1 MQAGLFSA
9 VSSAFII
16 DVQSKL
22 EPDPN
27 EMTAAYMRILIHAVN
42 SSLFPDAN
50 PDSVTWSGPPPEIVT
65 VQSLLYASLATS
77 LFAAFIAMLGKQW
90 VNRYLRNR
98 GGSAADKSRDR
109 QRKLDGFDKWHFHLV
124 IESLP
129 VMLQLA
135 LLLLGCALSR
145 YLWTIS
151 RTVAGI
157 VVAMTLFGLTS
168 YIFFTLAAT
177 LYYNCPYQTPPSA
190 LIRAVTRYLA
200 HSDAAF
206 VRSLGSLTT
215 SFPSIRGLRR
225 ILGRLRL
232 GVRSTL
238 RSFRCVPAVGEGAE
252 HVSLTTIVTQPTRVF
267 EDTSVDWEACKAD
280 VRCISWILDSTTD
293 TDVIFSTVRFAAD
306 TIWYPEMAG
315 ALSPHILADL
325 FFDCLLDGRVIPGKE
340 EHGSSIGMALA
351 SVLSIRLSTEPDDEG
366 LRRLCERLVYQLPQK
381 CLSKSIFP
389 LVMEVLKQVARVPTQ
404 DVSRM
409 DWGVFAALPGR
420 LPAAHKL
427 WLSRVMLQTM
437 WQRRRIQGPTGV
449 LDILFMCV
457 GLADQVFAAVGD
469 QMSNI
474 LKTNLFLILAI
485 SLGLQIGIRDLY
497 APDNMY
503 VTFPSSVST
512 PLIEQQ

>member
-1 MQAGLFSA
+1 
-9 VSSAFII
+9 
-16 DVQSKL
+16 
-22 EPDPN
+22 
-27 EMTAAYMRILIHAVN
+27 MTAAYMQILIHAVD

-151 RTVAGI
+151 RTVAGV
-157 VVAMTLFGLTS
+157 VVAMTLFGFTS
-168 YIFFTLAAT
+168 YVFFTLAAT
-177 LYYNCPYQTPPSA
+177 LYYNCPYQTPPST
-190 LIRAVTRYLA
+190 LIRAVTRYVA

-206 VRSLGSLTT
+206 VRSLRSLIT
-215 SFPSIRGLRR
+215 SFPSIKNPGR

-232 GVRSTL
+232 GVHSAL

-252 HVSLTTIVTQPTRVF
+252 HVPLAIIVTQPTRVF
-267 EDTSVDWEACKAD
+267 EDISADWEACKAD

-293 TDVIFSTVRFAAD
+293 TDVIFSTVRFAVD
-306 TIWYPEMAG
+306 TIWYPEIAG

-325 FFDCLLDGRVIPGKE
+325 FFDCLLDGWVIPGKE
-340 EHGSSIGMALA
+340 DHASSIGMALA

-366 LRRLCERLVYQLPQK
+366 IRGLCERLVSQFPQERF
-381 CLSKSIFP
+381 SESMFS
-389 LVMEVLKQVARVPTQ
+389 LVTEVLELVASVPTP
-404 DVSRM
+404 
-409 DWGVFAALPGR
+409 GAPPTIPLPLAYLPER
-420 LPAAHKL
+420 LSTAHKL
-427 WLSRVMLQTM
+427 WLSRIILQTM
-437 WQRRRIQGPTGV
+437 WQKRRVQGPAGV
-449 LDILFMCV
+449 LDAYWV
-457 GLADQVFAAVGD
+457 GTVYRNFAADGD
-469 QMSNI
+469 QMSNV
-474 LKTNLFLILAI
+474 LKTNIFLSLAI
-485 SLGLQIGIRDLY
+485 TLGLQIGIRDLY
-497 APDNMY
+497 APDNMS